1 MLVLKALVRYKA
13 MILQILPHAHDL
25 LQMDEG
31 VAVLSQVLMR
41 CDEYC
46 FVDARHC

>member
-1 MLVLKALVRYKA
+1 
-13 MILQILPHAHDL
+13 L